1 MEDRS
6 HEELL
11 RHARSL
17 RRLAVALVGR
27 QDADDLVQEAMVATL
42 QQPPAIADS
51 WFPWLS
57 GVLRFVAGKR
67 RRSEQRRVRREHA
80 VAEAAGLGAAPAP
93 FDLAVQRA
101 TIAELHERLL
111 AVPEPY
117 HGTLLLRYFQEL
129 SPQQIAERTAVPLAT
144 VKSRLQRGLS
154 LLRERY
160 DGDADRRGDWR
171 AGLAAAFGLQGKG
184 TTVAATAAGAGIV
197 MGIKGW
203 SSLVAV
209 LVAAVTLAFALRP
222 SLPEAATT
230 DAAPAPVPAIA
241 AAPDAEV
248 LGRRAADA
256 VPAAASP
263 TASEAADAPRRVRAN
278 GRCVDEAHQPLADV
292 AIEVAVA
299 APPRNRRQTVQE
311 LRSAADGA
319 FAFEID
325 VPPQGTVFLAFRAAG
340 RVGRSGGWSV
350 SGRDGAVRDLGHV
363 VLARGVAVH
372 GRVVDRNGVPQ
383 AGVRVEASRLRAEMG
398 ALQSELDWSAQTS
411 DGEGRFAF
419 DGVFPLGPF
428 AVHCTNRQLLPPT
441 PAQWELSAASDRHLC
456 ELVVAPPPV
465 PCRGLVVDAAGQ
477 PIPNAHVSMDEQG
490 ARTDASGRFVVEQD
504 PRRRSAAVEV
514 TADASDYEP
523 AKTTWTRGD
532 PGELRL
538 VLLRSPSLQLHVVDG
553 RSGSPLERFAVLAV
567 HGGSWHGMQKDA
579 PIRSWPGGV
588 ASLPA
593 AGGEWHVLVQPE
605 DPRLAPS
612 PWQAV
617 TLGEAPVGV
626 VRVVLQPWC
635 ERRLVVTDGQRALAG
650 VAVELLDALGQPLR
664 RETVTTPLELCN
676 FSIPFMAFVLQ
687 AATTDADGAVLLRGP
702 VGDLG
707 LRLCGGGCP
716 LHLVDRV
723 RLDGEGELR
732 LQVPRGAVWRGRLVP
747 AEVVRD
753 LLAPSPAAG
762 ARPVGLELWDE
773 HGSLRRF
780 TEAPFPFAADGSFE
794 LRDLPPGRWHLT
806 VRAFANF
813 EAAVVELAAGQE
825 LQQDVDVQALAV
837 ADVDLYVRL
846 DGQLLRDGTINA
858 IGTQTLGGRRP
869 LLTQSYG
876 PIGEGGR
883 FPVRTTVG
891 ELAVTIDPVGGSR
904 VVAVAAVTRPGPQR
918 MDLELQLG
926 ALHATVQAPDGA
938 MVARLECQLA
948 AGNAR
953 LDAWTD
959 EHGVLQHPR
968 AIAGRYE
975 VRVRPAA
982 LREHAA
988 QRAFQAQFGE
998 DALSAAWLP
1007 VGTVDVLPGS
1017 AAAAPTSIR
1026 LPESWAT
1033 WRR

>member
-1 MEDRS
+1 MEDRP
-6 HEELL
+6 HDELL

-42 QQPPAIADS
+42 RQPPAIAGS

-67 RRSEQRRVRREHA
+67 RRGEQRRLRREHA

-160 DGDADRRGDWR
+160 DGDAERRGEWR
-171 AGLAAAFGLQGKG
+171 AGLAAALGLQGEG

-209 LVAAVTLAFALRP
+209 LVVAVTLAFALRP

-230 DAAPAPVPAIA
+230 DASPAPAPAVA
-241 AAPDAEV
+241 AVSDAEV

-256 VPAAASP
+256 VPAVALP
-263 TASEAADAPRRVRAN
+263 TASEAADAPRRVRAT

-319 FAFEID
+319 FAFEVD
-325 VPPQGTVFLAFRAAG
+325 LPPRGSASVAFRAAG
-340 RVGRSGGWSV
+340 RVGRSGSWDDEG
-350 SGRDGAVRDLGHV
+350 VRDFGDV
-363 VLARGVAVH
+363 MLARGVAVH
-372 GRVVDRNGVPQ
+372 GRVIDGSGAPQ
-383 AGVRVEASRLRAEMG
+383 AGVRVEASRLRAETGTLSMD
-398 ALQSELDWSAQTS
+398 LDWSATTS
-411 DGEGRFAF
+411 DAEGRFAF
-419 DGVFPLGPF
+419 RGIFPLGPF
-428 AVHCTNRQLLPPT
+428 ALHSSNRQLLAPP
-441 PAQWELSAASDRHLC
+441 PARWELSAASGPHRC
-456 ELVVAPPPV
+456 ELVVAPPPMA
-465 PCRGLVVDAAGQ
+465 CRGVVVDEAGQ
-477 PIPNAHVSMDEQG
+477 PLDGANVYMDDNG

-504 PRRRSAAVEV
+504 PRRTAAAVEV
-514 TADASDYEP
+514 RADASGYELGK
-523 AKTTWTRGD
+523 ATWTRGD
-532 PGELRL
+532 PAELRL
-538 VLLRSPSLQLHVVDG
+538 VLLRSPGLQLHVVDG
-553 RSGSPLERFAVLAV
+553 RSGSPLERFAVRLV
-567 HGGSWHGMQKDA
+567 RRSSWYGGREEP

-650 VAVELLDALGQPLR
+650 VAVELLDALGEPLR
-664 RETVTTPLELCN
+664 RLTLTTPLELCN
-676 FSIPFMAFVLQ
+676 FSYPFTAFVLQ
-687 AATTDADGAVLLRGP
+687 SGTTDAEGAILLRGP

-762 ARPVGLELWDE
+762 AQPVGLDLWDE
-773 HGSLRRF
+773 QGSLRRF

-794 LRDLPPGRWHLT
+794 LRDLPPGCWHLT

-813 EAAVVELAAGQE
+813 DAAVVELAAGQE

-876 PIGEGGR
+876 PIGESGR

-918 MDLELQLG
+918 MELELQLG

-968 AIAGRYE
+968 AIAGRYA

-988 QRAFQAQFGE
+988 QRAFAAQFGE

-1007 VGTVDVLPGS
+1007 VGTVDVLPGNG
-1017 AAAAPTSIR
+1017 AAAPTAIR

>member
-1 MEDRS
+1 MEDRP
-6 HEELL
+6 HDELL

-42 QQPPAIADS
+42 RQPPAIAGS

-67 RRSEQRRVRREHA
+67 RRSERRRVRREHA
-80 VAEAAGLGAAPAP
+80 VAEAARLGAVAPAP

-160 DGDADRRGDWR
+160 DGDAERRGDWR

-184 TTVAATAAGAGIV
+184 ITVAATAAGAGIV

-263 TASEAADAPRRVRAN
+263 TASEAADAPRRVRAT

-319 FAFEID
+319 FAFEVD
-325 VPPQGTVFLAFRAAG
+325 LPPRGSVFVEFRAAG
-340 RVGRSGGWSV
+340 RVGRSGSWDDE
-350 SGRDGAVRDLGHV
+350 GRRDFGDV
-363 VLARGVAVH
+363 MLARGVAVH
-372 GRVVDRNGVPQ
+372 GRVLDGSGAPQ
-383 AGVRVEASRLRAEMG
+383 AGVRVEASRLRAETG
-398 ALQSELDWSAQTS
+398 TLRADLDWSATTS
-411 DGEGRFAF
+411 DAEGRFTF
-419 DGVFPLGPF
+419 SGIFPLGPF
-428 AVHCTNRQLLPPT
+428 ALHSSNRQVLAPV
-441 PAQWELSAASDRHLC
+441 PARWELSAARDPHLC

-465 PCRGLVVDAAGQ
+465 PCRGVVVDEAGQ
-477 PIPNAHVSMDEQG
+477 PIPNAHVSMDEQSG
-490 ARTDASGRFVVEQD
+490 RTDASGRFVVDQD
-504 PRRRSAAVEV
+504 PLRTAASVEV
-514 TADASDYEP
+514 TANASDYEP
-523 AKTTWTRGD
+523 GKATWTRGD
-532 PGELRL
+532 PAELRL

-553 RSGSPLERFAVLAV
+553 RSGSPLERFAVRLV
-567 HGGSWHGMQKDA
+567 RRSSWYGGREEP

-650 VAVELLDALGQPLR
+650 VAVELLDALGEPLR
-664 RETVTTPLELCN
+664 RLTLTTPLELCS
-676 FSIPFMAFVLQ
+676 FSYPFTAFVLQ
-687 AATTDADGAVLLRGP
+687 SGTTDAEGAILLRGP
-702 VGDLG
+702 IGDLG

-762 ARPVGLELWDE
+762 ARPVGLELSDE

-806 VRAFANF
+806 VRAFAKF
-813 EAAVVELAAGQE
+813 DAAVVELAAGQE

-869 LLTQSYG
+869 LQTWSQG

-891 ELAVTIDPVGGSR
+891 ELAVTIDPVGGGR
-904 VVAVAAVTRPGPQR
+904 LVAVAAVTRPGPQR

-953 LDAWTD
+953 IDAWTD